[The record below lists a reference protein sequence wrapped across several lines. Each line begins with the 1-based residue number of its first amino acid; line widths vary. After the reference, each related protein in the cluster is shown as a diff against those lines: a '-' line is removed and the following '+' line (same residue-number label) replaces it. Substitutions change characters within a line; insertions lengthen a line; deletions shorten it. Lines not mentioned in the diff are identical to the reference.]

1 MNRSILIVICDFL
14 LVTLVAFSNFEAD
27 KPPEAETR
35 TVIAPRTIGGNQDML
50 GTLKLALEDEK
61 QTREKLTTDLQTQER
76 ALAEREQRIKEFQ
89 TNLRKTE
96 EQATRIERERAALA
110 QQFATAQTSLQD
122 VQGKLSSAST
132 ENLLSKEKLESLQA
146 ELKRREQ
153 ETQSL
158 QAKLSDTEKAA
169 QAALAEKQQINAQ
182 LQVSEAEKRLTRE
195 QVAELRGTVATE
207 REEKAKIQAHAT
219 LLATNIGTLAQKSG
233 ELTQEI
239 RENRPLAPNTIF
251 NQFLTNTITARF
263 EAARSGV
270 FGRDVTKA
278 KSSQCILFTEG
289 TQTFALFHVDDTP
302 LTIWNPGTD
311 WTKITTVLAHGSVA
325 FSGVRLSFLAQ
336 DPRVVVIPIGE
347 AAAKQYGV
355 KIYKAAADPFKFQ
368 DAVIVGANDSYYGEC
383 KFQID
388 ATTPGQYVK
397 VDRNLLKGL
406 FGKFNPSRG
415 DLVFTKTGDLL
426 GIMVNGEYCAVL
438 NKVTPTRT
446 INLGNEVASQQTGQ
460 MLAQLFDRVYQMPEK
475 LR

>member
-132 ENLLSKEKLESLQA
+132 ENLLSKEKLE
-146 ELKRREQ
+146 
-153 ETQSL
+153 
-158 QAKLSDTEKAA
+158 